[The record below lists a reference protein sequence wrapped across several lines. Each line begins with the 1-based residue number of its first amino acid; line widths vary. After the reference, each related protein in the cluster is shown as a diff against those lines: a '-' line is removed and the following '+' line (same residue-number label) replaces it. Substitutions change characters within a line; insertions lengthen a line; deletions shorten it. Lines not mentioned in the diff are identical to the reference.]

1 MRNLYDTIIESI
13 LTKTKDKV
21 TVAKDTT
28 LLMDDE
34 YRRKMA
40 GQVVD
45 KLFHKV
51 WDTLNS
57 LDRDKL
63 YLYLEKDGKPTKPH
77 TDMFGREIHVGDLV
91 VFSWNDDILWFG
103 YVTGPSERKLPN
115 EYDVMHTGYI
125 YPERDNPFEESC
137 SSYIKASSMAV
148 ICEYTDIEK
157 TLKLLKKHCK

>member
-1 MRNLYDTIIESI
+1 MRNLSDTIIESL
-13 LTKTKDKV
+13 LTKTKEKV
-21 TVAKDTT
+21 SAAKGAT
-28 LLMDDE
+28 LRVDAD

-57 LDRDKL
+57 LDRSKL
-63 YLYLEKDGKPTKPH
+63 YQYLEKDRKPTKPQ

-91 VFSWNDDILWFG
+91 VFDWDGDIVWFG
-103 YVTGPSERKLPN
+103 YVTGPSERKRPN
-115 EYDVMHTGYI
+115 EYDVMHTGFI
-125 YPERDNPFEESC
+125 YPERDNPFEDSC
-137 SSYIKASSMAV
+137 SSYAKASSIAV

>member
-1 MRNLYDTIIESI
+1 MRNLYDTIIESL
-13 LTKTKDKV
+13 LTKTKEKV
-21 TVAKDTT
+21 TTAKDAT

-34 YRRKMA
+34 YRLKMA

-57 LDRDKL
+57 LDRSKL
-63 YLYLEKDGKPTKPH
+63 YQYLEKDRKPTKPQ

-91 VFSWNDDILWFG
+91 VFSWDDDILWFG
-103 YVTGPSERKLPN
+103 YVTGPSERKRPN

-137 SSYIKASSMAV
+137 GSYINASSMAV

-157 TLKLLKKHCK
+157 TLKILKKQCK

>member
-1 MRNLYDTIIESI
+1 MRNLSDTIIESL
-13 LTKTKDKV
+13 LTKTKEKV
-21 TVAKDTT
+21 SAAKGTT
-28 LLMDDE
+28 LRVDAD

-57 LDRDKL
+57 LDRNKL
-63 YLYLEKDGKPTKPH
+63 YKYLEKDSTPTKPH

-91 VFSWNDDILWFG
+91 VFSWEDDILWFG
-103 YVTGPSERKLPN
+103 YVTGPSERKFPN

-137 SSYIKASSMAV
+137 SSYVKSSSMAV

-157 TLKLLKKHCK
+157 TLRLLKKHCK